1 MQIDYVSSR
10 LEPSL
15 WLNAGLI
22 NQKIVPMSDNKI
34 ETVSEIINEAPEYRN
49 PGAGFFIKIS

>member
-1 MQIDYVSSR
+1 MKS
-10 LEPSL
+10 
-15 WLNAGLI
+15 
-22 NQKIVPMSDNKI
+22 KIVPMSDNKI